1 MLNLSK
7 IKSQYGLY
15 KIALTAG
22 SKATSVNIAVL
33 GQMHV
38 QNVELGV
45 GDVDGTSSPKTLVVN
60 YPNKVAE
67 VLQADHMQK

>member
-1 MLNLSK
+1 M
-7 IKSQYGLY
+7 
-15 KIALTAG
+15 
-22 SKATSVNIAVL
+22 NIAVL